1 MSRPVIATKL
11 YAPIPRPGLVARPR
25 LRQALRPGA
34 ATRLTLA
41 SAPAGFGKTTLL
53 GEWLHDWQ
61 AGEERRLAWLS
72 LDASD
77 ADPTSFWTYVVTAL
91 QATVPGTAPG
101 ALELIAASPL
111 PTELV
116 LTSLVNDLA
125 TTPGEV
131 CLVLDDYHLA
141 DGPEVSTG
149 MTFLLDHLP
158 PQVHVVISTRSDPEL
173 PLPRWRMRG
182 ELVEIRAAD
191 LRFTADETTEYLNGA
206 AGLDLTADEL
216 AVLEQR
222 TEGWIAALQL
232 AALSMRGREDVG
244 GFISRFAGNDRYIVD
259 YLVEEVLAHQPDP
272 VRGFLLQSAVL
283 DQHDRPAVRRRHR
296 ARRRQPDVARPRS
309 RQPLRGPAR

>member
-1 MSRPVIATKL
+1 M
-11 YAPIPRPGLVARPR
+11 
-25 LRQALRPGA
+25 
-34 ATRLTLA
+34 
-41 SAPAGFGKTTLL
+41 
-53 GEWLHDWQ
+53 
-61 AGEERRLAWLS
+61 
-72 LDASD
+72 
-77 ADPTSFWTYVVTAL
+77 
-91 QATVPGTAPG
+91 
-101 ALELIAASPL
+101 
-111 PTELV
+111 
-116 LTSLVNDLA
+116 TSLVNDLA

-206 AGLDLTADEL
+206 SGLDLTSAEL
-216 AVLEQR
+216 AAVLEQR

-244 GFISRFAGNDRYIVD
+244 GFVSRFAGNDRYIVD
-259 YLVEEVLAHQPDP
+259 YLVEEVLANQPDP

-283 DQHDRPAVRRRHR
+283 DKMTGALCDAVTGRDDGSRTLHALDRGNLFVVPLDDHRESYRYHHLFAEVLRARLLSEQPEKVPLLHQRASRWYEDHGLTPGAVRHALAAHDAHR
-296 ARRRQPDVARPRS
+296 AAHLMESALPSIRRDRRTRC
-309 RQPLRGPAR
+309 